1 MKHPEVLEAAAIVVY
16 GERWKAALAR
26 DLGLAPRLLYDWLE
40 GRAPV
45 PLRVWIALTLA
56 LATQA
61 RQAIDLLQQLEEIE
75 AVESIHECLA
85 GDDGEFVEADVSEG
99 AGEEAVLSAKTRALC
114 PWFSDPDGSRGH
126 DQTMQT
132 AH

>member
-56 LATQA
+56 LSTQA

-75 AVESIHECLA
+75 AVETIQECIP
-85 GDDGEFVEADVSEG
+85 DDGEFVEAEVSEG
-99 AGEEAVLSAKTRALC
+99 AGEEAALSAKTRALC
-114 PWFSDPDGSRGH
+114 PWFSDPDGSRGR
-126 DQTMQT
+126 DQTLQT